1 MSVSVLVPMDDS
13 EPSWAALEYV
23 LSSYPSAAITV
34 LYVVDTT
41 NPMGYGDLFAPAV
54 WHENAGDP
62 GAELLAEAE
71 RLAEGHGVELEAT
84 TERGSPIRT
93 IGDFTEEHG
102 FDHVVM
108 GSHRRTGLNRL
119 FMGSVAERVVR
130 RVSVPV
136 TIVP

>member
-13 EPSWAALEYV
+13 QPSWAALEYT
-23 LSSYPSAAITV
+23 LSTYPDADITV

-54 WHENAGDP
+54 WHADADEHGD
-62 GAELLAEAE
+62 ELLGEVE
-71 RLAEGHGVELEAT
+71 SLADEYGTEIET
-84 TERGSPIRT
+84 KTERGSPIRT
-93 IGDFTEEHG
+93 IGDFAEKHG

-108 GSHRRTGLNRL
+108 GSHRRTGLDRL